1 MERASILFGGS
12 DETKQHILE
21 CFATQKSIVFTINMH
36 FGIEGIDD
44 FAYINLDR
52 ATAIRLSKE
61 LKRQIALLEV

>member
-1 MERASILFGGS
+1 MEKASILFGGS
-12 DETKQHILE
+12 NETKQHVLA
-21 CFATQKSIVFTINMH
+21 CFATRKSIMFTIDMH